1 MSFIKFVK
9 LSPFFRCIFLLG
21 LLFLNGCEPTPQNV
35 LKIGTNLWIGYES
48 LYLAQ
53 NLGYFDKKPI
63 KLIEM
68 PSATEVSH
76 AFRNRAL
83 DVAAL
88 TLDESLVL
96 MQYEPDLRV
105 ILVMDV
111 SVGAD
116 ALLAKPT
123 IHSLAELKGKRI
135 GVENSAVGAI
145 LLDSALQAANL
156 SISDIKFQSIMAN
169 EHESAY
175 KKGLIDAVVTFEPH
189 KSRIISQGAI
199 ILFDSAQIPGRIVD
213 VLITRQSVIDQH
225 KDVLKIIVAAH
236 FKALE
241 YLDQNI
247 VDATLRIASRLA
259 VQSNKVMSQFEGI
272 TLPGVLE
279 NHNYLSVENHTL
291 STSVA
296 ELTSLMTDKQLLF
309 KSIDTSQLINGSLL
323 PEK

>member
-1 MSFIKFVK
+1 MSFIKFVR
-9 LSPFFRCIFLLG
+9 LLRCLTLFG
-21 LLFLNGCEPTPQNV
+21 LVFLNGCESTPQNV

-53 NLGYFDKKPI
+53 NLGYFDGKPI

-88 TLDESLVL
+88 TLDETLVL

-116 ALLAKPT
+116 VLLAKPT
-123 IHSLAELKGKRI
+123 ILSLAELKGKRV

-145 LLDSALQAANL
+145 LLDGALHEAKL
-156 SISDIKFQSIMAN
+156 SIGDIKFQSIMVN
-169 EHESAY
+169 EHVSAY
-175 KKGLIDAVVTFEPH
+175 IKGLIDAVVTFEPH
-189 KSRIISQGAI
+189 KSKIISQGAI
-199 ILFDSAQIPGRIVD
+199 TLFDSSQIPGRIVD

-225 KDVLKIIVAAH
+225 KGALQIIVAAH
-236 FKALE
+236 FKALK
-241 YLDQNI
+241 YLDQNTA
-247 VDATLRIASRLA
+247 DATLRIAPRLA
-259 VQSNKVMSQFEGI
+259 VQSNEVMNQFKGI
-272 TLPGVLE
+272 TLPSVLE
-279 NHNYLSVENHTL
+279 NHKYLSVEDHTL
-291 STSVA
+291 STSVE